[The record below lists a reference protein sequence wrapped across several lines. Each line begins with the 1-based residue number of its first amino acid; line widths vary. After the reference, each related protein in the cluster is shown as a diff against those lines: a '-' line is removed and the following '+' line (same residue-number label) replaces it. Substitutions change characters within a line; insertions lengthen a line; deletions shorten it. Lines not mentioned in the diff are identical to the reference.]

1 MTLSPWN
8 LIYNELI
15 GLEVEVTDSTNKCV
29 IGIRGKVVDE
39 TRNILVLETHTTFE
53 KMVPKSG
60 STFVFHLPDPS
71 KGNIMYVEVHGNL
84 LISQPENR
92 TKNIKKSRMR

>member
-1 MTLSPWN
+1 MALSPWN

-15 GLEVEVTDSTNKCV
+15 GLEVEVVDSTNKCV

-39 TRNILVLETHTTFE
+39 TRNMLVLENHTTFE

-60 STFVFHLPDPS
+60 STFVFRIPDPS
-71 KGNIMYVEVHGNL
+71 KGNIMYVEVEGNL

>member
-1 MTLSPWN
+1 MALTPWN

-15 GLEVEVTDSTNKCV
+15 GLEVEVTDSSNKCA

-39 TRNILVLETHTTFE
+39 TRNMLVLETHTTFE
-53 KMVPKSG
+53 KMIPKSG
-60 STFVFHLPDPS
+60 NTFVFHLPDPS
-71 KGNIMYVEVHGNL
+71 NGNITYVEVNGDL

-92 TKNIKKSRMR
+92 TKNIIKSRMR